1 MPVMTHDDNGSGLVT
16 LVLVSHSATIAQGVA
31 ELAGQVAGPDVA
43 IVPIGG
49 ADDGS
54 LGTDGERVREALA
67 AAASGPGGVVLMDV
81 GSSVLAVKAAL
92 NELEAEQLDRLFVA
106 EAPLVEGAIA
116 AAATASMGS
125 SGRDVADAAE
135 GARSAAKL

>member
-1 MPVMTHDDNGSGLVT
+1 MPAMTHDTNGAGLVT

-31 ELAGQVAGPDVA
+31 ELAAQVAGPEVA

-67 AAASGPGGVVLMDV
+67 AAASGQGGVVLMDI

-92 NELEAEQLDRLFVA
+92 NELPPAQLDRLFVA
-106 EAPLVEGAIA
+106 DAPLVEGAIA
-116 AAATASMGS
+116 AAVTASMGS
-125 SGRDVADAAE
+125 SAREVANAAE

>member
-1 MPVMTHDDNGSGLVT
+1 MPVMTHDGNGSGLVT

-106 EAPLVEGAIA
+106 DAPLVEGAIA
-116 AAATASMGS
+116 AAVTASMGS